1 VFGQMGGVGPSAA
14 SAYEAPSSTP
24 QAIRLL
30 RGYRIDAVADITEV
44 VQAIQQAVEFRKS
57 G

>member
-1 VFGQMGGVGPSAA
+1 MKLRVRRPKQ
-14 SAYEAPSSTP
+14 
-24 QAIRLL
+24 IRLL